1 MRGWRLWHRP
11 PALPRTPASSS
22 GGAAGGRPGTRSIWT
37 PGSANYRPRRD
48 DPHQRPVLVVR
59 EQAEGRLRRGH
70 PWIFPRDVRDPE
82 AIAQYSPC
90 LANVQS
96 SDGQSL
102 GVALY
107 NRHGTI
113 TARMLSQSAYVQ
125 VDTAFFA
132 ERLRECLAYRE
143 RLFPEPFYR
152 LAHGEADGLPGMVVD
167 RYGDHVSLQLTA
179 AGLDALLWPLAD
191 AVEEVLRPKV
201 VIIRQD
207 APGRKKERAPSRREV
222 LKGQYRGPTE
232 LRENGVAFAVDLLN
246 GHKTGWYFDQRD
258 HRALLATLAAQA
270 PRVLDLYS
278 YVGGFGV
285 TMAQYGSSRVL
296 CVDSSEAALE
306 LCERAAAMN
315 SVGGRV
321 ETRCSDVDEFLK
333 AAAGASAGERE
344 EFDLVV
350 LDPPNLG
357 RDRGHVPKALRYYE
371 RLVCSAATLC
381 ARPGMLFVAS
391 CTFHVGP
398 EDLLGAVQRALK
410 WAGRPARIMATGGQ
424 AADHPGHLALPES
437 QYLHSL
443 LLYLS

>member
-1 MRGWRLWHRP
+1 
-11 PALPRTPASSS
+11 
-22 GGAAGGRPGTRSIWT
+22 
-37 PGSANYRPRRD
+37 
-48 DPHQRPVLVVR
+48 V
-59 EQAEGRLRRGH
+59 
-70 PWIFPRDVRDPE
+70 FPRDVREPD
-82 AIAQYSPC
+82 ALAQYSPC
-90 LANVQS
+90 LVNVEA
-96 SDGQSL
+96 SDGEPL

-113 TARMLSQSAYVQ
+113 TARMLSQAAYTQ

-132 ERLRECLAYRE
+132 ERLRQCLTYRE

-152 LAHGEADGLPGMVVD
+152 LVHGEADGLPGLVID
-167 RYGDHVSLQLTA
+167 RYGDHVCLQPSA
-179 AGLDALLWPLAD
+179 AALDALLWPIAD

-201 VIIRQD
+201 VVIRQD
-207 APGRKKERAPSRREV
+207 APGRRSEKAPLRREV

-232 LRENGVAFAVDLLN
+232 IRENGVSFAVDLLN
-246 GHKTGWYFDQRD
+246 GQKTGWYFDHRD
-258 HRALLATLAAQA
+258 HRALLATLASQA

-285 TMAQYGSSRVL
+285 TMAQYGAERVL

-306 LCERAAAMN
+306 LCGRAAAMN

-321 ETRCSDVDEFLK
+321 ETRCADVVDFLE
-333 AAAGASAGERE
+333 ADPRRATPVRGDGDARE
-344 EFDLVV
+344 EFDLVI

-357 RDRGHVPKALRYYE
+357 RDRGQVPKALRMYE
-371 RLVCSAATLC
+371 RLICAAAGAC
-381 ARPGMLFVAS
+381 ARPGLLFVAS

-398 EDLLGAVQRALK
+398 ADLLGAAQRALK
-410 WAGRPARIMATGGQ
+410 WAGRPARIMGTGGQ
-424 AADHPGHLALPES
+424 AADHPGHLALAET